1 MEYADAN
8 GQCLLI
14 DEVINKGICVAC
26 GACVGLCPYF
36 DYFDGKV
43 IVLDNCKSDTWRCLQ
58 LCPQADYADTSLDR
72 SIDSEVDTSPIG
84 QFKRILIAR
93 SSDNKTRENA
103 QYGGV
108 VSALLIYALEKG
120 LINSAILTD
129 RGNDISPS
137 GLIARNKFDILNC
150 AGSRYTASG
159 GLAALNMAIKNNEE
173 RLGIVGLPCQMAAL
187 ARMKL
192 MSPDAKERSDR
203 ISLRIGLFCTWAM
216 DYRKLNEYLGSIGLK
231 GSVKK
236 YDIPPPPSQ
245 IFQLLTENGWNEISL
260 GNVRPFI
267 QKGCFLC
274 QDMTAEWADISVG
287 TVEGL
292 EEWNT
297 VIVRSDVG
305 SDFINDAIE
314 DHILEIDNLA
324 EKNLEHLKEAS
335 LNKRKRGVLAKREMN
350 KLK

>member
-1 MEYADAN
+1 MD
-8 GQCLLI
+8 
-14 DEVINKGICVAC
+14 
-26 GACVGLCPYF
+26 CPSLA
-36 DYFDGKV
+36 V
-43 IVLDNCKSDTWRCLQ
+43 IVLDKCKSDTWRCLQ
-58 LCPQADYADTSLDR
+58 LCPQADYADTSLNR
-72 SIDSEVDTSPIG
+72 STGTEVDTSPIG

-108 VSALLIYALEKG
+108 VSGLLIYAIEKG
-120 LINSAILTD
+120 LINSVILTD

-137 GLIARNKFDILNC
+137 GSIARNRFDILDC

-192 MSPDAKERSDR
+192 MNPDGKERSDH
-203 ISLRIGLFCTWAM
+203 IYLKIGLFCTWAM
-216 DYRKLNEYLGSIGLK
+216 DYRKLNEYLGNIGLN
-231 GSVKK
+231 GSTKK

-245 IFQLLTENGWNEISL
+245 IFQLLTENGWSKISL
-260 GNVRPFI
+260 GNLRPFI
-267 QKGCFLC
+267 QKGCSLC

-287 TVEGL
+287 AVEGL

-297 VIVRSDVG
+297 VIVRSDIG
-305 SDFINDAIE
+305 FNFINDAIE
-314 DHILEIDNLA
+314 EHIIEIDNLA
-324 EKNLEHLKEAS
+324 EENLKHLKEAS
-335 LNKRKRGVLAKREMN
+335 LNKRERGVLARRTMN
-350 KLK
+350 NLK